1 MSECASRMANH
12 HVATVPESL
21 ERAPIE
27 VSVEIRPRGA
37 QTSMSLHR
45 GGRACFETGRGCE
58 CRPHA
63 RGEKGRGEDVT
74 GAIFVAAHLSSVFGL
89 RAKSTSIATQQPGT
103 ARKR

>member
-27 VSVEIRPRGA
+27 VCAPHG
-37 QTSMSLHR
+37 TR
-45 GGRACFETGRGCE
+45 GGRACVETGRGCE

-63 RGEKGRGEDVT
+63 RGEKGRGEEVT